1 MLVTPPGP
9 PPALGVV
16 PVTASGTCSGNAL
29 FTLSQTKVLCLQSDP
44 ALTCTPAG
52 QVEAQDTCFLPG
64 LQGSLSS
71 LDVGR
76 TAPAL
81 SRPLVG
87 HRQAPGSMALVP
99 TVQPRKPAR
108 SSAPAGIGPAQPA
121 MSPESSARPLLP
133 SLDAPHPPAPG
144 SPPSAPTPPAPVR
157 MHGSSALQT
166 PPASPGVP
174 SFLEHPQLSQ

>member
-64 LQGSLSS
+64 FQESLSS
-71 LDVGR
+71 LDVGEQR
-76 TAPAL
+76 L
-81 SRPLVG
+81 R
-87 HRQAPGSMALVP
+87 
-99 TVQPRKPAR
+99 
-108 SSAPAGIGPAQPA
+108 
-121 MSPESSARPLLP
+121 
-133 SLDAPHPPAPG
+133 
-144 SPPSAPTPPAPVR
+144 
-157 MHGSSALQT
+157 
-166 PPASPGVP
+166 
-174 SFLEHPQLSQ
+174 